1 MLLIAYPESIIVIQV
16 ASTHSMCCSFSHNE
30 TLELELVEKTILFS
44 LSILFICLGQSD
56 KHFES
61 GSVQKMVFEE
71 KRIEGK
77 IRRPQLVLIQADQRP
92 EFEPMILQKMGKSA
106 DITASVDKDIIEDI
120 PNSFFFRFEGTRIS
134 NMKP

>member
-1 MLLIAYPESIIVIQV
+1 M
-16 ASTHSMCCSFSHNE
+16 
-30 TLELELVEKTILFS
+30 VEKTILFS

-56 KHFES
+56 KHSES

-92 EFEPMILQKMGKSA
+92 EFEPMILQNMGKNA
-106 DITASVDKDIIEDI
+106 DITASVDKNIIEDI
-120 PNSFFFRFEGTRIS
+120 PNSIFFRFEGTRIS